1 MSKTNNIM
9 FRSKLIQE
17 ERSKLYLQKETNGIQ
32 EEQKSNNI
40 HTERRE
46 TLGTLREN
54 NNVNDEHGVYN
65 IDTMRRT
72 QELVENQNQEN
83 THLEIVP

>member
-1 MSKTNNIM
+1 M
-9 FRSKLIQE
+9 FRSKLIKAE
-17 ERSKLYLQKETNGIQ
+17 KRSKVYLQKETNGIQ
-32 EEQKSNNI
+32 DEHKNNKSHI
-40 HTERRE
+40 ERKE

-65 IDTMRRT
+65 IDTMRRA